1 MIDFKFGFSWLMDK
15 FGYMPKIDM
24 EVGKVDLKLQ
34 DTWPFPAPK
43 EEPKTK
49 PVVKKKP
56 ATKKVI
62 VPKATTRK
70 PKVVAKT
77 ARTKAK

>member
-1 MIDFKFGFSWLMDK
+1 MFIVTWLFDK
-15 FGYMPKIDM
+15 LGYMPKIDM
-24 EVGKVDLKLQ
+24 QVGRVELDLEG
-34 DTWPFPAPK
+34 TWPFPVPK
-43 EEPKTK
+43 EEPETK

-56 ATKKVI
+56 AAKKVI